1 MIDVEERRPIRKS
14 DSPSGLLK
22 GIITKV
28 IPTAVTIFVALK
40 GTGFSWFLSSFL
52 TILILCIMEAISYVI
67 FVPMAE
73 NMQTHKAIRDDS
85 V

>member
-1 MIDVEERRPIRKS
+1 
-14 DSPSGLLK
+14 
-22 GIITKV
+22 
-28 IPTAVTIFVALK
+28 VTIFVALK